1 MIATIAARRPCAGGA
16 PRENRTMAVT
26 KLWTVEDVERLPDD
40 AFRYALIR
48 GMLYRMPPTKPRHG
62 RITNVIGRLVG
73 DFVAAHDLGAVYDQS
88 GFILARAPDALLA
101 PDLAF
106 VRTARIPADED
117 VYPELAPDL
126 AIEVISPSQ
135 RGPSIDEKI
144 MLYLE
149 AGTRLVWAIDP
160 ARRFVRVCRPDG
172 SDRLL
177 TDADMLDGE
186 DVLPGFQIPITR
198 LFA

>member
-1 MIATIAARRPCAGGA
+1 
-16 PRENRTMAVT
+16 MAVT

-48 GMLYRMPPTKPRHG
+48 GMLYRMPPTMPRHG
-62 RITNVIGRLVG
+62 RITSTVVRLIV
-73 DFVAAHDLGAVYDQS
+73 DFVTTHDLGVVYDQS
-88 GFILARAPDALLA
+88 GFILARDPDVLLA

-106 VRTARIPADED
+106 VRSDRVPTDED
-117 VYPELAPDL
+117 AYPELAPDL
-126 AIEVISPSQ
+126 AIEVISLSQ

-144 MLYLE
+144 ALYLV

-160 ARRFVRVCRPDG
+160 ARRTVRVCRPKG

-177 TDADMLDGE
+177 SDRDILTGE
-186 DVLPGFQIPITR
+186 DVLPGFEVPVAR

>member
-1 MIATIAARRPCAGGA
+1 
-16 PRENRTMAVT
+16 MAIT

-48 GMLYRMPPTKPRHG
+48 GTLYRMPPPMPRHG
-62 RITNVIGRLVG
+62 RITNIVGRLIG
-73 DFVAAHDLGAVYDQS
+73 DFVAARDLGVVYDQS
-88 GFILARAPDALLA
+88 GFILARDPDVLLA

-106 VRTARIPADED
+106 VRSDRVPADED
-117 VYPELAPDL
+117 AYPELAPDL
-126 AIEVISPSQ
+126 AIEVISLSQ

-144 MLYLE
+144 RLYLD

-160 ARRFVRVCRPDG
+160 ARRTVRVCRPDG

-177 TDADMLDGE
+177 SDRDTLGGE
-186 DVLPGFQIPITR
+186 DVLPGFQTPVER